1 MDHYHNIACKKS
13 QQDHSIQMTKSH
25 SDRISCCQDPKP
37 QKKERTDHG
46 KRNIPP
52 DGFLLY
58 QDRRQDGTDSNNYHQ
73 IKNIGTYHIADRK
86 LIVIDQ

>member
-1 MDHYHNIACKKS
+1 
-13 QQDHSIQMTKSH
+13 MTKSH
-25 SDRISCCQDPKP
+25 SDRISCCQDSKP

-58 QDRRQDGTDSNNYHQ
+58 KDRRQDGTDSNNHHQ
-73 IKNIGTYHIADRK
+73 VKNIGTYHIADRK